1 MGTVN
6 YNTEKDR
13 ASEEIFIENQQLKG
27 KLAQLERERNKTRYV
42 CGFMA
47 IKLQIITDERKR
59 LQVGGVVES
68 VLEIGDY

>member
-42 CGFMA
+42 RAFTA
-47 IKLQIITDERKR
+47 IKL
-59 LQVGGVVES
+59 
-68 VLEIGDY
+68 